1 MSSDGVNKSPA
12 TTFAQAYLALSKNPE
27 PEIMDGKAAEEG
39 SIDVKKSGVLPH
51 NSTSITN
58 EKNTDGKSVA
68 NKITSTHGQGKSKA
82 HASLVHGFT
91 LLRLCGRLLL
101 VALSLTLRGMDRS

>member
-1 MSSDGVNKSPA
+1 LSSGGVNKPPV

-51 NSTSITN
+51 NNTSISN
-58 EKNTDGKSVA
+58 EKILTE
-68 NKITSTHGQGKSKA
+68 
-82 HASLVHGFT
+82 SLLQTKLHQHM
-91 LLRLCGRLLL
+91 
-101 VALSLTLRGMDRS
+101 ALELESMLQQ

>member
-1 MSSDGVNKSPA
+1 MSSDGVNKPPV

-51 NSTSITN
+51 NNNSISN
-58 EKNTDGKSVA
+58 EKKTDGKSAIWDHLNYLIGQDDITPKTV
-68 NKITSTHGQGKSKA
+68 KIKNVKT
-82 HASLVHGFT
+82 
-91 LLRLCGRLLL
+91 
-101 VALSLTLRGMDRS
+101 